1 MATAPDPAPHVA
13 LDASGWVGTVSD
25 IGRRHHRNED
35 AVAIYAEPVP
45 GSFAAMVVCDGV
57 STSTDS
63 HLASQAAVGAAI
75 QVLAAA
81 FTDDNIEDG
90 TDDDGTDAWLGVAE
104 RALAQSV
111 LAADEAA
118 SEVADPDDPTPP
130 SCTFAGALI
139 CDGFVIGGNV
149 GDSRVYW
156 LPDSDPAGAAQL
168 GADDSMATELALRG
182 VPIAQAEASPN
193 AHAITRWLGRES
205 PDMLTPRAA
214 HLAASE
220 PGWVVVCSDGLWNY
234 CSAAA
239 DQWDLLQ
246 RTRAMAGESPVAI
259 AEGLVAFA
267 NSQGGA
273 DNISVALARVIPA
286 D

>member
-1 MATAPDPAPHVA
+1 MATAADPAPHVA
-13 LDASGWVGTVSD
+13 LDASGWVGAVSD

-35 AVAIYAEPVP
+35 AVAIFADAVP

-75 QVLAAA
+75 RVLAAA
-81 FTDDNIEDG
+81 A
-90 TDDDGTDAWLGVAE
+90 DDDDADAWLEVAE

-111 LAADEAA
+111 LAADRAA
-118 SEVADPDDPTPP
+118 SDVAEPDDPTPP

-156 LPDSDPAGAAQL
+156 LPDSDPADAAQL
-168 GADDSMATELALRG
+168 GEDDSMATELALHG

-214 HLAASE
+214 HLAATE

-286 D
+286 G